1 MSLVRTMEKITEKQ
15 IEEYRKIARQ
25 LGYPREVMEKLGR
38 AKTEGECI
46 RIMQTAREESITYG
60 GRH

>member
-1 MSLVRTMEKITEKQ
+1 MGLVRTMEKITKKQ
-15 IEEYRKIARQ
+15 IDEYRRIAAQ
-25 LGYPREVMEKLGR
+25 LGYSIEVIEKLSR